1 MESFP
6 KASGIFCKDKAFS
19 KGRPILKVARFRM
32 GPGASLG
39 FHFHSGGQVIMGGD
53 DFGSD

>member
-39 FHFHSGGQVIMGGD
+39 FQFHSGGQVMMGGD